1 MVQDRKEPTFSTASS
16 DASNKNR
23 SSANSGLKKPNAAT
37 EAHSTNASTKRV
49 APSPMAHTRA
59 QVMTQKQPSLLLWL
73 ALFIALSASAA
84 CGYLFWQF
92 NSAQQIIAQQQVRLV
107 GLENKLLLS
116 DDESTQS
123 LTVLTSNV
131 KSLDKNVSLAMSEVD
146 KLWATRNANLDKLAA
161 AKAEVDKRIDVTSQQ
176 SGRAIEG
183 LDKQLK
189 QSLVIAKQSSSEQE
203 LLIRSLRER
212 VAEQNRALGNVQ
224 SALKNNSS
232 SAEKLAAVTQN
243 IAQLEQKL
251 SMFLRRTQEYDE
263 AIESFDK
270 FRLITNRDLI
280 NLKIRAGIVPQ

>member
-1 MVQDRKEPTFSTASS
+1 MVQDRKEPTFSTATSS
-16 DASNKNR
+16 ASNKNR
-23 SSANSGLKKPNAAT
+23 PSANSGLKKPNAST
-37 EAHSTNASTKRV
+37 EANSTNASPRPR
-49 APSPMAHTRA
+49 ADTRA
-59 QVMTQKQPSLLLWL
+59 QVMIQKQPSSLLWL
-73 ALFIALSASAA
+73 ALFIALLASAA
-84 CGYLFWQF
+84 CGYLLWQF
-92 NSAQQIIAQQQVRLV
+92 NGAQQIIAQQQVRLV

-189 QSLVIAKQSSSEQE
+189 QSLVIVKQSSSEQE

-224 SALKNNSS
+224 SALKNSSS

-251 SMFLRRTQEYDE
+251 STFLRRTQEYDE
-263 AIESFDK
+263 AIKSFDK

-280 NLKIRAGIVPQ
+280 NLKTRAGIAPQ

>member
-16 DASNKNR
+16 GASNKNR
-23 SSANSGLKKPNAAT
+23 PSANSGLKKPNAST
-37 EAHSTNASTKRV
+37 EANSTNASPRPR
-49 APSPMAHTRA
+49 ADTRA
-59 QVMTQKQPSLLLWL
+59 QVMIQKQPSSLLWL
-73 ALFIALSASAA
+73 ALFIALLASAA

-92 NSAQQIIAQQQVRLV
+92 NGAQQIIAQQQVRLV

-189 QSLVIAKQSSSEQE
+189 QSLVIVKQSSSEQE

-224 SALKNNSS
+224 SALKNNLS

-280 NLKIRAGIVPQ
+280 NLKTRAGIAPQ

>member
-16 DASNKNR
+16 EASNKNR
-23 SSANSGLKKPNAAT
+23 PSANSSLKNPNAA
-37 EAHSTNASTKRV
+37 TKRV
-49 APSPMAHTRA
+49 APSPSADTRA
-59 QVMTQKQPSLLLWL
+59 QVMIQKQPSSLLWL
-73 ALFIALSASAA
+73 ALFIALATSAA
-84 CGYLFWQF
+84 CGYLLWQF
-92 NSAQQIIAQQQVRLV
+92 NSAQQVIAQQQVRLV

-131 KSLDKNVSLAMSEVD
+131 KSLDKNVSIAMSEVD

-176 SGRAIEG
+176 SGRAVEG

-189 QSLVIAKQSSSEQE
+189 QSLVIAKQSSAEQE

-224 SALKNNSS
+224 SVLKNNSS
-232 SAEKLAAVTQN
+232 SAEKLSAVTQN
-243 IAQLEQKL
+243 ITQLEQKL

-280 NLKIRAGIVPQ
+280 NLKTRAGIAPQ